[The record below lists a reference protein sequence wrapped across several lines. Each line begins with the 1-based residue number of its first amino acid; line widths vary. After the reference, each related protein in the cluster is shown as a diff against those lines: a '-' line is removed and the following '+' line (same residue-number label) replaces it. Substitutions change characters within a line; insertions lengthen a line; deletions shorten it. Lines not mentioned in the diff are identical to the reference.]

1 MIPVSLLGSWLPP
14 QRPGQR
20 CIDRLCRRKM
30 SALGWRRMKVGPQTE
45 CSSCVQVT
53 QSKGKTKPPA
63 RKAKPPARKVRP
75 PARKVRPPAGKAGPP
90 AGQAGPP
97 SVKAES
103 RDASVTSGHGV
114 RWVRIDADG
123 AGQRVDNLLL
133 RELKG
138 VPRTRVYSML
148 RKGEVR
154 VNGGRIRASHRL
166 RVGDEVRL
174 PPWRGPDAAAAPAAP
189 SASLSGRLIAGI
201 LFDDRDL
208 LVMDKPSGLAVHGG
222 SGIHVGL
229 VEALR
234 QLRPD
239 FAKLE
244 LVHRIDR
251 DTSGVVL
258 LAKRRSVLRALHTV
272 LRERLAQ
279 KRYLALVDGEWPGHL
294 RELDAPLQRY
304 LAANGER
311 FVRVSVE
318 GKPSMTRVRV
328 LRRLPGATL
337 VEAAPE
343 TGRTHQIR
351 VHLAAA
357 GHPILGDPKYA
368 DTAAL
373 ARHAKMGVPR
383 LCLHAASIEVPDWT
397 GEGGSRSFE
406 AALPEDM
413 AALIA
418 RLAGPANGSP

>member
-1 MIPVSLLGSWLPP
+1 M
-14 QRPGQR
+14 R
-20 CIDRLCRRKM
+20 
-30 SALGWRRMKVGPQTE
+30 AVGPPPE
-45 CSSCVQVT
+45 CSSCAQVT
-53 QSKGKTKPPA
+53 QSKGKTKYQGESG
-63 RKAKPPARKVRP
+63 
-75 PARKVRPPAGKAGPP
+75 AG
-90 AGQAGPP
+90 
-97 SVKAES
+97 
-103 RDASVTSGHGV
+103 GHGV
-114 RWVRIDADG
+114 RIVRIDSEG

-138 VPRTRVYSML
+138 VPRSRVYSML

-154 VNGGRIRASHRL
+154 VNGGRIRAGHRL
-166 RVGDEVRL
+166 DAGDEVRL
-174 PPWRGPDAAAAPAAP
+174 PPWRGPEGGGTPPAP
-189 SASLSGRLIAGI
+189 SASLTGRLLAGI
-201 LFDDRDL
+201 LHDDGDL
-208 LVMDKPSGLAVHGG
+208 LVMDKPAGLAVHGG

-258 LAKRRSVLRALHTV
+258 LAKRRSVLRALHRV

-279 KRYLALVDGEWPGHL
+279 KRYLALVEGEWPTHL
-294 RELDAPLQRY
+294 QQLDAPLERY

-311 FVRVSVE
+311 FVRVSAA
-318 GKPSMTRVRV
+318 GKPSTTRVRV
-328 LRRLPGATL
+328 VRRLAAATL

-368 DTAAL
+368 DSAAL
-373 ARHAKMGVPR
+373 ARHATMGVTR
-383 LCLHAASIEVPDWT
+383 LCLHAAAIEVPDWS
-397 GEGGSRSFE
+397 GAGVPRSFE
-406 AALPEDM
+406 APLPEDM
-413 AALIA
+413 ASLIA
-418 RLAGPANGSP
+418 SLAAMGQ